1 VLAVALALAIGAA
14 VLLVPAVVPTAR
26 AGAPV
31 GVRGEQFVDAAGQ
44 PVFLLG
50 ANYEGPA
57 DRAWQMWDEGRYD
70 ARLIATDL
78 TRARSGGI
86 SVLRVFVQKSLADD
100 IRAGRWAK
108 LDEFLRLTEPHG
120 FKIILTFADYPDAQ
134 LTSLAAIDLAVAA
147 RYRGRSTILAYDL
160 KNEPRFF
167 DLALSEY
174 PPGAYVAL
182 QDRAVIQSVGESIPR
197 EEIAAYRESEVGKAR
212 IPARL
217 SDDRA
222 HIYANLLAAYLQ
234 FLDDASAWNRE
245 HSSTSVAY
253 LASPDSARW
262 DPLKEALND
271 TLATWIKIRVDA
283 VRAGDPQATVT
294 IGHVDPILASLPANN
309 LLDYRTLHRYPSASP
324 AGIRSA
330 MSIFRDVRLAIPGK
344 PLVLGEFGFA
354 SSQVPEDRA
363 AELEAEVVRAVR
375 DAGGAGALKWML
387 NDFTEGASDRE
398 NSLGM
403 FRGDGSPKPV
413 VTAFRQL
420 AGLPPITLAGPLRPP
435 DYVIP
440 EGHFF
445 TQTSGRPLERDGSG
459 YAVTNADDIR
469 FWDAWQRLGGENMG
483 YPLSRR
489 FLWRGTPTQVFQ
501 RGVLVWG
508 PEAGVVLVDL
518 FDELHARGLDPDLQT
533 RERIPPRIDPA
544 SEAAMSRDELVR
556 SRMALLET
564 APALQRRYQAAPDPL
579 VLYGLPT
586 SAAMDLGDALA
597 IRTQR
602 AVLLQWRVPVPGV
615 AAGDVTVVNGG
626 EIAVRR
632 GLFPISALVPEP
644 PPPLDAPTP
653 TVVPSPTTVA
663 TPAGETTPGTVVTLT
678 PGITP
683 TPVATPGPVP

>member
-1 VLAVALALAIGAA
+1 M
-14 VLLVPAVVPTAR
+14 PTAR

-70 ARLIATDL
+70 VRLIAPDL
-78 TRARSGGI
+78 TRARSTGI
-86 SVLRVFVQKSLADD
+86 SVLRVFIQRSLADD

-108 LDEFLRLTEPHG
+108 LDEFLRLADPHG
-120 FKIILTFADYPDAQ
+120 LKIILTFADYPDAQ
-134 LTSLAAIDLAVAA
+134 LTSLAAIDTAVAA
-147 RYRGRSTILAYDL
+147 RYRGRATILAYDL

-174 PPGAYVAL
+174 PPGTYVAL
-182 QDRAVIQSVGESIPR
+182 QDQALVPLVGETIAR
-197 EEIAAYRESEVGKAR
+197 EEIAEYRASEVGSAR

-222 HIYANLLAAYLQ
+222 HVYANLLAAYLR
-234 FLDDASAWNRE
+234 FLDEASAWNRE

-253 LASPDSARW
+253 LASPDSAHW
-262 DPLKEALND
+262 GPLKEALND
-271 TLATWIKIRVDA
+271 TLATWTKIRLDA
-283 VRAGDPQATVT
+283 LRAADPQATVT

-309 LLDYRTLHRYPSASP
+309 LLDYRTLHRYPSASS

-330 MSIFRDVRLAIPGK
+330 MNLFRDVRMAIPGK

-354 SSQVPEDRA
+354 NSQETEERT

-387 NDFTEGASDRE
+387 NDFTEGANERE

-403 FRGDGSPKPV
+403 FRGDGTAKPV
-413 VTAFRQL
+413 VAAFRQL
-420 AGLPPITLAGPLRPP
+420 AALIPSTQAGPIRPP
-435 DYVIP
+435 DYEIP
-440 EGHFF
+440 GGHFF
-445 TQTSGRPLERDGSG
+445 TQTSGRPIERDPSG
-459 YAVTNADDIR
+459 YGVTNADGIR
-469 FWDAWQRLGGENMG
+469 FWDAWQRLGGETLG

-508 PEAGVVLVDL
+508 PDAGVVLVDL
-518 FDELHARGLDPDLQT
+518 FDELHDRGLDPELQT

-544 SEAAMSRDELVR
+544 SETGVPQEELAR
-556 SRMALLET
+556 SRLALLE
-564 APALQRRYQAAPDPL
+564 ANPALRSQYHAAPSPL

-586 SAAMDLGDALA
+586 SPVMDLGDVFA
-597 IRTQR
+597 IRTER
-602 AVLLQWRVPVPGV
+602 AVLVQWKVAAPGV
-615 AAGDVTVVNGG
+615 AAGDVSVVNGG
-626 EIAVRR
+626 ELAVRR

-644 PPPLDAPTP
+644 APLLEPPPPTIESPPIALPTP
-653 TVVPSPTTVA
+653 TA
-663 TPAGETTPGTVVTLT
+663 MTTPNPVTAPIPATT
-678 PGITP
+678 PRLLP
-683 TPVATPGPVP
+683 